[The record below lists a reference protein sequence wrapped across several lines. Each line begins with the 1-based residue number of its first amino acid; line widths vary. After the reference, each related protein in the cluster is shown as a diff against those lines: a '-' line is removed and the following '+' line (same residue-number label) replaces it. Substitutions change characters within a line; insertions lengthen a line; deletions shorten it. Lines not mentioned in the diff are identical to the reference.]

1 MDDKERLQEAKRHFL
16 LLKNQ
21 MIERVTSVLLI
32 LIIKPAIIIWKKTCL
47 IGIILSAMQ
56 REKKYEK

>member
-1 MDDKERLQEAKRHFL
+1 
-16 LLKNQ
+16 

-47 IGIILSAMQ
+47 IGIILSDMQ